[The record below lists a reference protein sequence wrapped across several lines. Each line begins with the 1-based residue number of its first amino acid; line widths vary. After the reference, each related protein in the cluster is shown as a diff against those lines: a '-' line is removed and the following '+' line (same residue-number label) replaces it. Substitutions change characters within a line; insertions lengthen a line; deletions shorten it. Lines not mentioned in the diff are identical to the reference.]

1 MAKKNN
7 GLFDRGFIARLP
19 FLLTLIFSA
28 LVLILPFAQG
38 TGDNMVD
45 AASIKVTMVNQEPD
59 PAEAGE
65 IVLVRLKVENVGREN
80 AEDVQ
85 VELLPEFPFSF
96 VPGEE
101 SIKKTG
107 SVYGKQIGKFG
118 VILDFRLSI
127 DEGGVEGDYEIDIKY
142 KVKDGPWTK
151 TAPLTVEIKPHTILL
166 GVRKVISSP
175 YPMVQGN
182 PSEVSVQLENLGKSL
197 IRDIKV
203 NLDLANVPFA
213 VLESTNEKLLANIG
227 PNSTGTVKFTL
238 APLPDAKSSLYKI
251 PLKISFFDRLGN
263 LYTKNDTM
271 GLAVGGEPEL
281 IAYLDSSEILSPG
294 ESGRVSIRLVNAG
307 VTDVKFLTASAAP
320 GEGYRITS
328 SQVLYLG
335 NIDSDDYETASFSLS
350 VSPKAKRP
358 ITIPLTAKF
367 KDSNN
372 REFEKNFTVS
382 LPLYSSSEAASLG
395 LKKNNTG
402 FKIFSLIIVIAVAG
416 FVYYRLRRKKHKG
429 KELL

>member
-1 MAKKNN
+1 MSKKKKK
-7 GLFDRGFIARLP
+7 LFAQDSIARLP
-19 FLLTLIFSA
+19 FLLTVIFSA
-28 LVLILPFAQG
+28 LFLILPFAQSI
-38 TGDNMVD
+38 GDNMVD
-45 AASIKVTMVNQEPD
+45 AASIKATLVNQEPD

-65 IVLVRLKVENVGREN
+65 IVLVRLKVENAGREN

-85 VELLPEFPFSF
+85 VELLPEFPFSL
-96 VPGEE
+96 VPGEP
-101 SIKKTG
+101 SLQKTG
-107 SVYGKQIGKFG
+107 SVYGKQIGKIG
-118 VILDFRLSI
+118 VILDYRLRAAE
-127 DEGGVEGDYEIDIKY
+127 DAVEGNYEIDVRY

-151 TAPLTVEIKPHTILL
+151 TAPLIIEIKPHTILL

-182 PSEVSVQLENLGKSL
+182 PSEVSVQLENIGKSL

-213 VLESTNEKLLANIG
+213 ALESTNEKLLANIG
-227 PNSTGTVKFTL
+227 ANATGTVKFTL

-263 LYTKNDTM
+263 FYTKNDTM

-307 VTDVKFLTASAAP
+307 VTDVKFLTASAAA
-320 GEGYRITS
+320 GEGYRIVS
-328 SQVLYLG
+328 SHVLYLG

-350 VSPKAKRP
+350 VSPKTKSSIA
-358 ITIPLTAKF
+358 IPLTARF
-367 KDSNN
+367 RDSNN

-382 LPLYSSSEAASLG
+382 MPLYSSSEAVSLG
-395 LKKNNTG
+395 LKKNNVG
-402 FKIFSLIIVIAVAG
+402 MKIFAAAILIAGAG
-416 FVYYRLRRKKHKG
+416 FVYFRLRRKKHKN